1 MFRRYAGLLCAL
13 SLFIGGCAGSN
24 TEPTTTRTTTT
35 ARVNIPEPA
44 ASTTMTV
51 GTPFKVSFAVQ
62 YAQDAFTFYTVAFV
76 RDDGVYSP
84 PLTCGGG
91 GSSGGAFADQ
101 TVEVSG
107 VLGPFSGSGSR
118 TESQRIGNILYQF
131 AKGRRVN
138 ALLLLKRLP
147 EQPTGPS
154 TGCAPLG
161 TAGGDSYSSVI
172 VGTVFPEQ
180 ADQRVDMTLNWFI
193 QP

>member
-1 MFRRYAGLLCAL
+1 
-13 SLFIGGCAGSN
+13 
-24 TEPTTTRTTTT
+24 
-35 ARVNIPEPA
+35 
-44 ASTTMTV
+44 MTV
-51 GTPFKVSFAVQ
+51 GTPFKISFTVQ
-62 YAQDAFTFYTVAFV
+62 YAQDAFTLYTVAFV
-76 RDDGVYSP
+76 RDDGLFSP

-107 VLGPFSGSGSR
+107 VVGPFSGGGGVR
-118 TESQRIGNILYQF
+118 TESQRIGNILYQY
-131 AKGRRVN
+131 AKGHRVN

-161 TAGGDSYSSVI
+161 TASSDGYGSVI

-180 ADQRVDMTLNWFI
+180 ADQRVDMALNWFI